1 MSPAEQEQEQQ
12 ASIPFQVHHK
22 DLNLCETLL
31 GNCETYADNTQLFL
45 HFRSL
50 GRRHPLIGLL
60 LF

>member
-1 MSPAEQEQEQQ
+1 MSPAEQERDQE

-22 DLNLCETLL
+22 DLNLFEILL
-31 GNCETYADNTQLFL
+31 ENCETYTENTHLFR

>member
-1 MSPAEQEQEQQ
+1 MSPAEQERDQE

-31 GNCETYADNTQLFL
+31 GNCETYADNTHLFL
-45 HFRSL
+45 HFYSL

>member
-1 MSPAEQEQEQQ
+1 MSPEEQERDQQ

-22 DLNLCETLL
+22 DLNLCEILL
-31 GNCETYADNTQLFL
+31 RNCETNANNTHLFL

>member
-1 MSPAEQEQEQQ
+1 MSSAEQERDQH
-12 ASIPFQVHHK
+12 ASIPFQPHRK
-22 DLNLCETLL
+22 DLIQCEILVE
-31 GNCETYADNTQLFL
+31 NCETYADNTHHFL